1 MLLRKC
7 KRFCPFCAQIGSL
20 IPLSL
25 TISEV
30 YSHQEFAQ

>member
-7 KRFCPFCAQIGSL
+7 KRFCPFHIPIDSL
-20 IPLSL
+20 IPLFPD
-25 TISEV
+25 ISEV